1 MAEEE
6 RQEYNEEY
14 ENEKQEYDKN
24 MAMYKSSPAYQ
35 AYVQAK
41 SRGNPVIE
49 DPEPKG
55 IRTAER
61 RIDIQPAEDE
71 EDPDDG
77 LSVKHVA
84 HARFTRNHRL
94 INDILSEN
102 TVPDVRS
109 VVTTARI
116 QVLKRQLNS
125 LTSHHEKFEAEL
137 AQIDET
143 YKKNI
148 KHVFERIYLY
158 IQLCKYRST

>member
-1 MAEEE
+1 
-6 RQEYNEEY
+6 
-14 ENEKQEYDKN
+14 
-24 MAMYKSSPAYQ
+24 MAMYKSTPAYQ

-84 HARFTRNHRL
+84 HARYLCNL
-94 INDILSEN
+94 ICKTDYLQIILFFAHLHQISIFEN
-102 TVPDVRS
+102 RKMI
-109 VVTTARI
+109 AGFF
-116 QVLKRQLNS
+116 
-125 LTSHHEKFEAEL
+125 LTSL
-137 AQIDET
+137 LYYLSQIIT
-143 YKKNI
+143 SGHNFI
-148 KHVFERIYLY
+148 LFLT
-158 IQLCKYRST
+158 CKSSAMAD

>member
-1 MAEEE
+1 
-6 RQEYNEEY
+6 
-14 ENEKQEYDKN
+14 
-24 MAMYKSSPAYQ
+24 MAMYKSTPAYQ

-84 HARFTRNHRL
+84 HARYLCNLICKTDYLQIILFFAHFTKF
-94 INDILSEN
+94 
-102 TVPDVRS
+102 
-109 VVTTARI
+109 
-116 QVLKRQLNS
+116 QFLKK
-125 LTSHHEKFEAEL
+125 EK
-137 AQIDET
+137 
-143 YKKNI
+143 
-148 KHVFERIYLY
+148 
-158 IQLCKYRST
+158 

>member
-1 MAEEE
+1 
-6 RQEYNEEY
+6 
-14 ENEKQEYDKN
+14 
-24 MAMYKSSPAYQ
+24 MAMYKSTPAYQ

-84 HARFTRNHRL
+84 HARYLCNL
-94 INDILSEN
+94 ICKTDYLQIILFFAHLHQISIFENRKMIAGFFFDIFIVLSITN
-102 TVPDVRS
+102 YHFWTQFY
-109 VVTTARI
+109 TI
-116 QVLKRQLNS
+116 FNL
-125 LTSHHEKFEAEL
+125 
-137 AQIDET
+137 
-143 YKKNI
+143 
-148 KHVFERIYLY
+148 
-158 IQLCKYRST
+158 

>member
-1 MAEEE
+1 MNSL
-6 RQEYNEEY
+6 QTEEY
-14 ENEKQEYDKN
+14 ETEKQEYDKN

-35 AYVQAK
+35 SYVQAK

-84 HARFTRNHRL
+84 HAR
-94 INDILSEN
+94 
-102 TVPDVRS
+102 
-109 VVTTARI
+109 
-116 QVLKRQLNS
+116 
-125 LTSHHEKFEAEL
+125 
-137 AQIDET
+137 
-143 YKKNI
+143 
-148 KHVFERIYLY
+148 
-158 IQLCKYRST
+158 

>member
-1 MAEEE
+1 
-6 RQEYNEEY
+6 
-14 ENEKQEYDKN
+14 
-24 MAMYKSSPAYQ
+24 MAMYKSTPAYQ

-84 HARFTRNHRL
+84 HARYCIFRVSNKPAQTQDRPA
-94 INDILSEN
+94 LS
-102 TVPDVRS
+102 
-109 VVTTARI
+109 
-116 QVLKRQLNS
+116 
-125 LTSHHEKFEAEL
+125 F
-137 AQIDET
+137 
-143 YKKNI
+143 
-148 KHVFERIYLY
+148 
-158 IQLCKYRST
+158 